1 MTKYIFLLFPIFL
14 FANSYIAKIEP
25 KDEFSIYANASG
37 EITYLDKNKEMNII
51 NGVIVKIDNVLD
63 KENLSLYQTQLKLLN
78 EKLSILQDYYNK
90 FKTIKGKS
98 DFEKDEKYMEIIELK
113 NSIKDLEISIANT
126 KNTLSK
132 KEIALDNLYLKEFVV
147 NKYDYVNIG
156 TKIATA
162 YDISKAKLVIYLNSE
177 DYKDIKSKEIYLDGK
192 KSDVKIKKLDIT
204 PDKTFISAYK
214 LKLEIDSKEF
224 GKSIT
229 VEFK

>member
-1 MTKYIFLLFPIFL
+1 KYIFLLFPIFL

-51 NGVIVKIDNVLD
+51 NGVIVKIDNILD

-147 NKYDYVNIG
+147 NKYDYVNVG

-162 YDISKAKLVIYLNSE
+162 YDISKAKL
-177 DYKDIKSKEIYLDGK
+177 
-192 KSDVKIKKLDIT
+192 
-204 PDKTFISAYK
+204 
-214 LKLEIDSKEF
+214 
-224 GKSIT
+224 
-229 VEFK
+229 

>member
-63 KENLSLYQTQLKLLN
+63 KENLSLYQAQLKLLN

-132 KEIALDNLYLKEFVV
+132 KEIA
-147 NKYDYVNIG
+147 
-156 TKIATA
+156 
-162 YDISKAKLVIYLNSE
+162 
-177 DYKDIKSKEIYLDGK
+177 
-192 KSDVKIKKLDIT
+192 
-204 PDKTFISAYK
+204 
-214 LKLEIDSKEF
+214 
-224 GKSIT
+224 
-229 VEFK
+229 

>member
-132 KEIALDNLYLKEFVV
+132 KEIA
-147 NKYDYVNIG
+147 
-156 TKIATA
+156 
-162 YDISKAKLVIYLNSE
+162 
-177 DYKDIKSKEIYLDGK
+177 
-192 KSDVKIKKLDIT
+192 
-204 PDKTFISAYK
+204 
-214 LKLEIDSKEF
+214 
-224 GKSIT
+224 
-229 VEFK
+229 

>member
-147 NKYDYVNIG
+147 NKYDYV
-156 TKIATA
+156 
-162 YDISKAKLVIYLNSE
+162 
-177 DYKDIKSKEIYLDGK
+177 
-192 KSDVKIKKLDIT
+192 
-204 PDKTFISAYK
+204 
-214 LKLEIDSKEF
+214 
-224 GKSIT
+224 
-229 VEFK
+229 

>member
-147 NKYDYVNIG
+147 NKYDYVNVG